1 MAGQFNTIRD
11 EATGR
16 LRKTTPEERER
27 FQFSNIKSPPP
38 AAGSVTQRDVD
49 FVGQGSGVEPPPLP
63 PAEPGAQ
70 PPALP
75 PQAPPVQ
82 PPPLSQQPE
91 QDFTGQGGAAGA
103 SAGSILGPAG
113 AVAGAAIGTGLGFAA
128 SQSFK
133 KSPIGSLEGSGQ
145 TGEGDIE
152 VLRELLAVQRG
163 IARVGSPIKNLVTT
177 NSAGSRM

>member
-1 MAGQFNTIRD
+1 MPGQFKIRRNPD
-11 EATGR
+11 TGR
-16 LRKTTPEERER
+16 IESIPEAEQGALRAAAEGIE
-27 FQFSNIKSPPP
+27 SPSP
-38 AAGSVTQRDVD
+38 AAGSVTQQDVD
-49 FVGQGSGVEPPPLP
+49 FVGQGSTPEPPTEPGAEPPP
-63 PAEPGAQ
+63 
-70 PPALP
+70 LP

-82 PPPLSQQPE
+82 PPPIQQPD

-145 TGEGDIE
+145 TGGGDQD
-152 VLRELLAVQRG
+152 VLRQLLEVQRG
-163 IARVGSPIKNLVTT
+163 IARVGSPIKGAITT
-177 NSAGSRM
+177 RSAGARL